1 MAKKIENRLFSGK
14 NIYDYFSKSW
24 NSKRGT
30 HLRDRLSSILKR
42 HKYLIALLL
51 IVLLLFIMSWLIDEN
66 QIELRAYLKIGF
78 IFFVLILFNYSIGYY
93 NQKKTM
99 EYWKNNKILQKYRE
113 KKEINHFS
121 FYSRESSAENLEIRL
136 LTYIIVPLLITKI
149 IMYFINDLNFSLAND
164 LSTFYNYFLL
174 VFDKWSDS
182 LFFSIIRFA
191 LLLVSF
197 ISCISLPF
205 VLEYNDIQ
213 ADSRFYSRKKIR
225 NKLFPILLKVFLLVS
240 FVFVLFISIV
250 AVVMVF
256 SKLGDHNGSILK
268 AIYYASIIGLQKMV
282 RGWIEKIFH
291 DKKEQKIAIVSIFVM
306 IIVFSPLSFEQLSNV
321 ADSGVYYEF
330 KQDKFHNILLNR
342 NPSFAISKNDKND
355 WIIYDL
361 LSTSNEST
369 TRYEL
374 VNQDFEDV
382 VKNWKLRI
390 MVPVPQR
397 PNDLR
402 FFIKSGTMDYV
413 YLLDKAERVDNVNK
427 VKIEKIKII
436 NETY

>member
-1 MAKKIENRLFSGK
+1 MTKKIENRLFSGK
-14 NIYDYFSKSW
+14 NIYDYFSKFW

-30 HLRDRLSSILKR
+30 HLRDRHSSILKR
-42 HKYLIALLL
+42 HKYLITLLL
-51 IVLLLFIMSWLIDEN
+51 IELLLFKMLWHIDEN
-66 QIELRAYLKIGF
+66 QIELRAYLKIGV
-78 IFFVLILFNYSIGYY
+78 IFFALILFNYSIGYY

-99 EYWKNNKILQKYRE
+99 EYKKNNKTFQKYRE

-149 IMYFINDLNFSLAND
+149 IMYVFNDLNFSLAND

-174 VFDKWSDS
+174 VFDKWSNS
-182 LFFSIIRFA
+182 LIWSILNFA
-191 LLLVSF
+191 LSVVS
-197 ISCISLPF
+197 ISCSALPF
-205 VLEYNDIQ
+205 FLEYNDIQ
-213 ADSRFYSRKKIR
+213 ADSRFYSMKKII

-240 FVFVLFISIV
+240 FVSVLFISIV

-268 AIYYASIIGLQKMV
+268 AIYYASLIGLQ
-282 RGWIEKIFH
+282 KIFH
-291 DKKEQKIAIVSIFVM
+291 DKKELKIANVSIFVM
-306 IIVFSPLSFEQLSNV
+306 IGVLSTLSFERLSNV
-321 ADSGVYYEF
+321 TDSGVYYEF
-330 KQDKFHNILLNR
+330 KQHKFHNILLNR
-342 NPSFAISKNDKND
+342 NPSFAISKNDKKE

-361 LSTSNEST
+361 LPTSNEST

-374 VNQDFEDV
+374 VNQDFEDG
-382 VKNWKLRI
+382 VKKWKLRI

-397 PNDLR
+397 PKDLR

-436 NETY
+436 NEKY